1 MPPLLCYQ
9 GLTRLLASSQIAVT
23 FGTAA
28 SSSMDAGFKV
38 RRASKMTRFSV
49 PDQTRYAH

>member
-23 FGTAA
+23 FGTARKLLE
-28 SSSMDAGFKV
+28 G
-38 RRASKMTRFSV
+38 RGL
-49 PDQTRYAH
+49 